1 MIMKQVNTHL
11 VNHVEEKNILLQVH
25 SKWEKEVDSQRL
37 KQAILM
43 TLKLEQIGKEVQLSL
58 VIVGDEE
65 MTHLHESYRSEA
77 GTTDVLTFAYQDEA
91 EVEEM
96 RGYLGDIIVSYEQ
109 ASRQARGEGH
119 NTQDELDLLAIH
131 GTLHLLGYDDQTL
144 AEKEQM
150 WQRQHQV
157 MEALGLGH
165 VAPRLL

>member
-1 MIMKQVNTHL
+1 MKPVNTQL
-11 VNHVEEKNILLQVH
+11 VSNVGEKNIGLQVD

-37 KQAILM
+37 KEAILM
-43 TLKLEQIGKEVQLSL
+43 TLKLEQIGKKVQLSL

-65 MTHLHESYRSEA
+65 MTDLHESYRSES
-77 GTTDVLTFAYQDEA
+77 GTTDVLTFAYENEA

-119 NTQDELDLLAIH
+119 NTQDELDLLAVH
-131 GTLHLLGYDDQTL
+131 GTLHLLGYDDETV
-144 AEKEQM
+144 AEKQEM

-157 MEALGLGH
+157 MQALALGH